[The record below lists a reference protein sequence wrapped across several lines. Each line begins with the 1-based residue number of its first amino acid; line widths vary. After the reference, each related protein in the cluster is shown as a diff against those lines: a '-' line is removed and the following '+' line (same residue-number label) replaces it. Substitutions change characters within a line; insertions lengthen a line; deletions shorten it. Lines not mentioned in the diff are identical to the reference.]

1 MFDYSQV
8 ADEIV
13 KNNQYRNIVDEI
25 IAQGGDLSSLIAAVN
40 KHRYKVSDRE
50 LTSNNYRRRNDQVRT

>member
-25 IAQGGDLSSLIAAVN
+25 IAQGGDLSSLIAAVYT
-40 KHRYKVSDRE
+40 HRYKVSDRE